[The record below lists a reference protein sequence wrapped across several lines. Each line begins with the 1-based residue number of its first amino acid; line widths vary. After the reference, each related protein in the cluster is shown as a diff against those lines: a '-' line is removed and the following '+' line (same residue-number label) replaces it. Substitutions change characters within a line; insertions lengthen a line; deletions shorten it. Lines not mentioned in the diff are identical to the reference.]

1 MNSTLTTSFLN
12 FKVPSSSSSF
22 NSTSQ
27 LPHRLNS
34 TRLAHPQPS
43 SIPTITACLPNPHPP
58 LIIQRLKTLAK
69 TAVLIAASA
78 SAAAHFTVLHP
89 AKAEPPAAAEATLAE
104 ETPATIEEQLEPQN
118 PAAVELKDE
127 DSSSS
132 SSFASPLSEFLVGN
146 TEAVESLKSL
156 LQQKLE
162 SREDEEALKILT
174 RLVAAQPA
182 AVEWKFLMARLYN
195 EMGQSQNAR
204 KVFEEILAVN
214 PLSFEALFEN
224 ALLMDKCGEREAVI
238 ARLENALQI
247 AEEENKVKEARDVRL
262 IMAQIQFLQKNVE
275 EAMRIYQELS
285 KEDPKDFRPYF
296 CRGMIYSLLDKDVE
310 AKQQFAKYRELSP
323 KKFEVDGYLR
333 TPLSRMKVFGPSDE
347 N

>member
-1 MNSTLTTSFLN
+1 MNSTLTISLLN
-12 FKVPSSSSSF
+12 FKVPSSSSPFSSF

-43 SIPTITACLPNPHPP
+43 SIPTITACLPNPYPP

-78 SAAAHFTVLHP
+78 SAAAHFSVLHP

-104 ETPATIEEQLEPQN
+104 ETPATIEEQLEPKN

-132 SSFASPLSEFLVGN
+132 SSSSYFASPLSEFLVDN

-195 EMGQSQNAR
+195 EMGQS
-204 KVFEEILAVN
+204 
-214 PLSFEALFEN
+214 
-224 ALLMDKCGEREAVI
+224 
-238 ARLENALQI
+238 
-247 AEEENKVKEARDVRL
+247 
-262 IMAQIQFLQKNVE
+262 
-275 EAMRIYQELS
+275 
-285 KEDPKDFRPYF
+285 
-296 CRGMIYSLLDKDVE
+296 
-310 AKQQFAKYRELSP
+310 
-323 KKFEVDGYLR
+323 
-333 TPLSRMKVFGPSDE
+333 
-347 N
+347 

>member
-1 MNSTLTTSFLN
+1 MNSTLATSFLHL
-12 FKVPSSSSSF
+12 KVPSSSSSLSSF

-27 LPHRLNS
+27 LPPLLNS
-34 TRLAHPQPS
+34 
-43 SIPTITACLPNPHPP
+43 TITACLPNPHPP

-69 TAVLIAASA
+69 AAVLIAASA
-78 SAAAHFTVLHP
+78 SAAAHFSVLHP
-89 AKAEPPAAAEATLAE
+89 AKAEPQI
-104 ETPATIEEQLEPQN
+104 PATIEEEEQLDPQ
-118 PAAVELKDE
+118 KDE
-127 DSSSS
+127 DSSSSSS

-204 KVFEEILAVN
+204 KVFEEILSVN

-224 ALLMDKCGEREAVI
+224 ALLMDKSGEGEAVI

-262 IMAQIQFLQKNVE
+262 IMAQIQFLQKNIE

-296 CRGMIYSLLDKDVE
+296 CRGMIYSLLDKNEE
-310 AKQQFAKYRELSP
+310 AKQQFLKYRELSP

>member
-1 MNSTLTTSFLN
+1 MNSTLATSFLHL
-12 FKVPSSSSSF
+12 KVPSSSSSLSSF

-27 LPHRLNS
+27 LPPLLNS
-34 TRLAHPQPS
+34 TRIAHPQPS

-69 TAVLIAASA
+69 AAVLIAASA
-78 SAAAHFTVLHP
+78 SAAAHFSVLHP
-89 AKAEPPAAAEATLAE
+89 AKAEPPAAAAATLAE
-104 ETPATIEEQLEPQN
+104 EIPATIEEEEQLDPQ
-118 PAAVELKDE
+118 KDE
-127 DSSSS
+127 DSSSSSS

-204 KVFEEILAVN
+204 KVFEEILSVN

-224 ALLMDKCGEREAVI
+224 ALLMDKSGEGEAVI

-262 IMAQIQFLQKNVE
+262 IMAQIQFLQKNIE

-296 CRGMIYSLLDKDVE
+296 CRGMIYSLLDKNEE
-310 AKQQFAKYRELSP
+310 AKQQFLKYRELSP